1 MAKCPACGELT
12 AAGDRFCAH
21 CGAPLAGARPDWMEH
36 TGSITSVVHT
46 AGPTSTGS
54 GALSHFGSGERTDMP
69 SGTAMLVVMRGPGE
83 GSEFELGGKDLVTIG
98 RAQESD
104 VFLDDVTVSRRHAEI
119 RHGATGWS
127 IRDAGSLNGT
137 YVNREIVDDRQLQ
150 PGDEIQIGKF
160 RFAFLV
166 GIA

>member
-1 MAKCPACGELT
+1 MTKCPTCGEQT

-21 CGAPLAGARPDWMEH
+21 CGAPLDTPDWREH
-36 TGSITSVVHT
+36 TGSITSIVH
-46 AGPTSTGS
+46 AGDGTGTGTGS
-54 GALSHFGSGERTDMP
+54 GAMQRYGSGERTDRP
-69 SGTAMLVVMRGPGE
+69 SGTAMLIVMRGPGE
-83 GSEFELGGKDLVTIG
+83 GSEFELGNQAIVTIG

-119 RHGATGWS
+119 RRGAEGWS
-127 IRDAGSLNGT
+127 VRDAGSLNGT
-137 YVNREIVDDRQLQ
+137 YVNRQRVDDRQLQ